1 MSTTTA
7 TKPDAKSAGKATDK
21 DAAGKKAGGKKKKL
35 IIIAAGALA
44 LAGFGGYLMLGTS
57 SSSAPAAPKPGK
69 VLALDAITM
78 NLADGH
84 YLKIKLALQET
95 AAAGSLDGSQAL
107 DLTISEFSNR
117 SVAELSSNAARDAV
131 KADLTKKIAKAYDDQ
146 VMGLYLT
153 EFVMQ

>member
-7 TKPDAKSAGKATDK
+7 TKPDAKAAGK
-21 DAAGKKAGGKKKKL
+21 DAADKGTKPGGKKKKKL
-35 IIIAAGALA
+35 IIIAAGLLV
-44 LAGFGGYLMLGTS
+44 LAGFGGYLMLGK

-69 VLALDAITM
+69 VLALDAITV
-78 NLADGH
+78 NLTDGH

-95 AAAGSLDGSQAL
+95 STAGSLDGSQAL

-117 SVAELSSNAARDAV
+117 SIAELSSNTARDTV
-131 KADLTKKIAKAYDDQ
+131 KADLAKKIAKAYDDQ